1 MSLRRQAVSLTIMHA
16 ADVLQP
22 LLILPYAARVLGA
35 HQFGAF
41 AYAMAIGQFAATFVA
56 YGFHWTAQRAVGAAR
71 NEPRVIATL
80 FADVLLTKT
89 ALCLLITTVGLV
101 AANSVLAISQP
112 MFLCAMLTAFGGI
125 IFPDWLLIGLERAWQ
140 AALATVTARICA
152 FVSFVLLVRSP
163 EHVAFAVASQSAVP
177 LMAGLVSLPLIRS
190 IGMAGLRSVR
200 LASIT
205 GQLRNG
211 WAGFLYTLVERMVMT
226 LPMLL
231 VQHYGGY
238 VAAGHYSLAEK
249 FVSATRP
256 FFRILSDTLL
266 PRVAFYAR
274 HDSKAGLR
282 LVWLSLSSLV
292 IGLGFSLGLLIVAP
306 MIIVPI
312 FGEPFAGSIPIVRLL
327 AVIPL
332 LLNVNAC
339 TSNLFMFNYGY
350 ERVWSVLNVASLA
363 IFVIASF
370 LMLSVLSNAT
380 TAVSLAVVAKEALV
394 FLVSASCLI
403 AFTVGEMRKSGS
415 AGLGF
420 GGSIRIAAVI
430 PAIVRAVRPPSA
442 P

>member
-35 HQFGAF
+35 HEFGVF
-41 AYAMAIGQFAATFVA
+41 AYTMAIGQFATTVVE
-56 YGFHWTAQRAVGAAR
+56 YGFHWTAQRAAGAAR
-71 NEPRVIATL
+71 NEPQVIATL
-80 FADVLLTKT
+80 FANVLLTKT
-89 ALCLLITTVGLV
+89 ALFLLMTTIGL
-101 AANSVLAISQP
+101 ATANSVLAISRP

-125 IFPDWLLIGLERAWQ
+125 VFPAWLLIGLERAWQ
-140 AALATVTARICA
+140 AALAAVTARICA

-163 EHVAFAVASQSAVP
+163 DQVAFAVVSQSAVP

-200 LASIT
+200 LAGVMT
-205 GQLRNG
+205 QLRSG
-211 WAGFLYTLVERMVMT
+211 GPGFLYSLVERMLTT

-238 VAAGHYSLAEK
+238 VAAGQYSLAEK
-249 FVSATRP
+249 FVSGTRP

-274 HDSKAGLR
+274 HNPKAGLR

-292 IGLGFSLGLLIVAP
+292 VGLGLSLGLLIVAP

-312 FGEPFAGSIPIVRLL
+312 FGAPFAGSIPIVRLL
-327 AVIPL
+327 AIIPL

-339 TSNLFMFNYGY
+339 TSNLFMFNFGY
-350 ERVWSVLNVASLA
+350 DRAWSVLNVASLA
-363 IFVIASF
+363 IFVLAAF
-370 LMLSVLSNAT
+370 LMLSVLSSVT
-380 TAVSLAVVAKEALV
+380 TAVSLAVVAREALV
-394 FLVSASCLI
+394 LLVSASFLI
-403 AFTVGEMRKSGS
+403 AFTVGEARKSAS
-415 AGLGF
+415 AGLG
-420 GGSIRIAAVI
+420 GGIKIAAAI
-430 PAIVRAVRPPSA
+430 PAVVRAVRPRSA

>member
-35 HQFGAF
+35 HEFGVF
-41 AYAMAIGQFAATFVA
+41 AYTMAIGQFATTVVE
-56 YGFHWTAQRAVGAAR
+56 YGFHWTAQRAAGAAR
-71 NEPRVIATL
+71 NEPQVIATL
-80 FADVLLTKT
+80 FANVLLTKT
-89 ALCLLITTVGLV
+89 ALFLLMTTIGL
-101 AANSVLAISQP
+101 ATANSVLAISRP

-125 IFPDWLLIGLERAWQ
+125 VFPAWLLIGLERAWQ
-140 AALATVTARICA
+140 AALAAVTARICA

-163 EHVAFAVASQSAVP
+163 DQVAFAVVSQSAVP

-200 LASIT
+200 LAGVMT
-205 GQLRNG
+205 QLRSG
-211 WAGFLYTLVERMVMT
+211 GPGFLYSLVERMLTT

-238 VAAGHYSLAEK
+238 VAAGQYSLAEK
-249 FVSATRP
+249 FVSGTRP

-274 HDSKAGLR
+274 HNPKAGLR

-292 IGLGFSLGLLIVAP
+292 VGLGLSLGLLIVAP

-312 FGEPFAGSIPIVRLL
+312 FGAPFSGSIPIVRLL
-327 AVIPL
+327 AIIPL

-339 TSNLFMFNYGY
+339 TSNLFMFNFGY
-350 ERVWSVLNVASLA
+350 DRAWSVLNVASLA
-363 IFVIASF
+363 IFVLAAF
-370 LMLSVLSNAT
+370 LMLSVLSSVT
-380 TAVSLAVVAKEALV
+380 TAVSLAVVAREALV
-394 FLVSASCLI
+394 LLVSASFLI
-403 AFTVGEMRKSGS
+403 AFTVGEARKSAS
-415 AGLGF
+415 AGLG
-420 GGSIRIAAVI
+420 GGIKIAAAI
-430 PAIVRAVRPPSA
+430 PAVVRAVRPRSA

>member
-35 HQFGAF
+35 HEFGVF
-41 AYAMAIGQFAATFVA
+41 AYTMAIGQFATTVVE
-56 YGFHWTAQRAVGAAR
+56 YGFHWTAQRAAGAAR
-71 NEPRVIATL
+71 NEPQVIATL
-80 FADVLLTKT
+80 FGNVLLTKT
-89 ALCLLITTVGLV
+89 ALFLLMTTIGL
-101 AANSVLAISQP
+101 ATANSVLAISRP

-125 IFPDWLLIGLERAWQ
+125 VFPAWLLIGLERAWQ
-140 AALATVTARICA
+140 AALAAVTARICA

-163 EHVAFAVASQSAVP
+163 DQVAFAVVSQSAVP

-190 IGMAGLRSVR
+190 IAMAGLRSVR
-200 LASIT
+200 LAGVMT
-205 GQLRNG
+205 QLRSG
-211 WAGFLYTLVERMVMT
+211 GPGFLYSLVERMLTT

-238 VAAGHYSLAEK
+238 VAAGQYSLAEK
-249 FVSATRP
+249 FVSGTRP

-274 HDSKAGLR
+274 HNPKAGLR

-292 IGLGFSLGLLIVAP
+292 VGLGLSLGLLIVAP

-312 FGEPFAGSIPIVRLL
+312 FGAPFAGSIPIVRLL
-327 AVIPL
+327 AIIPL

-339 TSNLFMFNYGY
+339 TSNLFMFNFGY
-350 ERVWSVLNVASLA
+350 DRAWSVLNVASLA
-363 IFVIASF
+363 IFVLAAF
-370 LMLSVLSNAT
+370 LMLSVLSSVT
-380 TAVSLAVVAKEALV
+380 TAVSLAVVAREALV
-394 FLVSASCLI
+394 LLVSASFLI
-403 AFTVGEMRKSGS
+403 AFTVGEARKSAS
-415 AGLGF
+415 AGLG
-420 GGSIRIAAVI
+420 GGIKIAAAI
-430 PAIVRAVRPPSA
+430 PAVVRAVRPRSA